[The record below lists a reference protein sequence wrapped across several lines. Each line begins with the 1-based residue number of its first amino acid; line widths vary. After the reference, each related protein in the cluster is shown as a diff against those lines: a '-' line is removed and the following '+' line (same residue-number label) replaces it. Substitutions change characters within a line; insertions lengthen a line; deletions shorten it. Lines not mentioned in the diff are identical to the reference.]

1 MKGTKTMTVMR
12 RINYFGK
19 ELSIEEFVK
28 KEICKNSGTQ
38 SVAFKEELI
47 SLCESIGIDYEK
59 KMGKAELFDLLINN
73 GCEYKQLA
81 EKFGWCK

>member
-1 MKGTKTMTVMR
+1 MR

-38 SVAFKEELI
+38 SVAFKENLI
-47 SLCESIGIDYEK
+47 SLCESIGVDYEK
-59 KMGKAELFDLLINN
+59 KWVKQNCLI
-73 GCEYKQLA
+73 CS
-81 EKFGWCK
+81 